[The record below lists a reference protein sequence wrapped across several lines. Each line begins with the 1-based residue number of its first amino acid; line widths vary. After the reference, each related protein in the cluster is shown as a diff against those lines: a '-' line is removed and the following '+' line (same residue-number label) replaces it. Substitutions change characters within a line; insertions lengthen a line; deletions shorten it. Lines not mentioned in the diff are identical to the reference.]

1 MEHTIAIL
9 LKFGEKNFLKVGNIY
24 LNKVLITHLR
34 ECGIS
39 IYLIVKLALDQKI
52 LT

>member
-1 MEHTIAIL
+1 MEYITVIL

-24 LNKVLITHLR
+24 LSKALITHLR

-39 IYLIVKLALDQKI
+39 IYLIVKLVLDQKI